1 MAIKLMMLVG
11 CSLSNVLSFFSAL
24 HIPLVSPAFALT
36 LTWYTVPA
44 SSEGRRVEVV
54 GGMVST

>member
-1 MAIKLMMLVG
+1 MMLVG
-11 CSLSNVLSFFSAL
+11 CSLSNVLSFFAAL

-54 GGMVST
+54 GGAVST

>member
-1 MAIKLMMLVG
+1 MMLAG
-11 CSLSNVLSFFSAL
+11 YSLSNVLSFFSAL